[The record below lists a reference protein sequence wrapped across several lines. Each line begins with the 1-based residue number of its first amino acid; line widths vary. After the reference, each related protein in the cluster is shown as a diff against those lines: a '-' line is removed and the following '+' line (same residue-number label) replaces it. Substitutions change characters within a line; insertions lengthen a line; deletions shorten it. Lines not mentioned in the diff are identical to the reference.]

1 MLSWRRTEYCFRIRC
16 PFGLNREFS
25 TPLFGKAET
34 VPPLYEGARS
44 KQCHWIYSGKAW
56 AKPWTRVRRTAWLT
70 ITVRNRKIAVPASDG
85 KGIRH
90 KHFPMLWFLF
100 EVVKFHIHNQIQ
112 DLHFPFWITLQ
123 EEHKDRC
130 LWMIAGKNQNIV
142 SQILIFFIHKIVGNT
157 PFEDTKFV
165 LSKFSQK
172 LSN

>member
-90 KHFPMLWFLF
+90 KHFPMLWLCVYSPLF
-100 EVVKFHIHNQIQ
+100 HSEKGF
-112 DLHFPFWITLQ
+112 
-123 EEHKDRC
+123 
-130 LWMIAGKNQNIV
+130 
-142 SQILIFFIHKIVGNT
+142 
-157 PFEDTKFV
+157 FV
-165 LSKFSQK
+165 LSFFIVYLQQVYGNHCSFPNWFYWFYCIILSGVSLIGTLYFFEKTPQKACCDFNFKSFS
-172 LSN
+172 S